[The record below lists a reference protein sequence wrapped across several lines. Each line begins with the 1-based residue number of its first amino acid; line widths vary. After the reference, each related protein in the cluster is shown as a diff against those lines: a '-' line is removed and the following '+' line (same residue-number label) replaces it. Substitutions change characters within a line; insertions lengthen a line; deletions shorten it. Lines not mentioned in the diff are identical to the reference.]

1 MSGVPEKEGTKRAS
15 LKRGKQEGTW
25 NRGKGHKLF
34 FSEKER
40 TRAKGK
46 GGNRARVTESVSKWP
61 SLCVCGNV
69 RAAVEEF
76 SPFGERT
83 WGSLIRTEGRKKGER
98 GSRNGYFRTRK
109 LDIKAIFH
117 PE

>member
-1 MSGVPEKEGTKRAS
+1 MSDVPEKEGTKRAS

-25 NRGKGHKLF
+25 NRGKGHNF
-34 FSEKER
+34 FSEKEG
-40 TRAKGK
+40 TRARGK

-83 WGSLIRTEGRKKGER
+83 WGSLIRTEGREKER
-98 GSRNGYFRTRK
+98 EG
-109 LDIKAIFH
+109 L
-117 PE
+117 

>member
-15 LKRGKQEGTW
+15 LQGEKRRELGTEGRAI
-25 NRGKGHKLF
+25 NF
-34 FSEKER
+34 FSYKEG

-83 WGSLIRTEGRKKGER
+83 WDL
-98 GSRNGYFRTRK
+98 
-109 LDIKAIFH
+109 
-117 PE
+117 